1 MKLIFTHEYGYGIK
15 DFPNLKSV
23 NKKSEDVPDKDVPS
37 PKGATMAKKDK
48 ELSLDFGDSQGATSR
63 VLRDLVNSDETNQTG
78 E

>member
-1 MKLIFTHEYGYGIK
+1 M
-15 DFPNLKSV
+15 
-23 NKKSEDVPDKDVPS
+23 PDKDVPS